1 MILQGEQIGKERMR
15 GGAVLLEMGLN
26 GSFALF
32 REKSFSLVRKY
43 GFRKKYYFSQIWAL
57 HYILQWIKRGLLSLK
72 PKF

>member
-43 GFRKKYYFSQIWAL
+43 SFRKNIIFYNYGRYITTVDQKRASFSQT
-57 HYILQWIKRGLLSLK
+57 
-72 PKF
+72 